1 MNTIIELR
9 EAAYKA
15 AEDFSKREDLNGTVD
30 GLGVD
35 DFSRQEYLKFKTSL
49 DGIETSI
56 VADPLEF
63 SRWNGHFADG
73 YTK

>member
-9 EAAYKA
+9 QAAYKA
-15 AEDFSKREDLNGTVD
+15 AEDFAGSEVDGIVD

-49 DGIETSI
+49 DGIETSMI
-56 VADPLEF
+56 ADPLEF
-63 SRWNGHFADG
+63 SRWNGHFADR
-73 YTK
+73 YNK